1 MTHHTLNRRQLFR
14 SSTLGLAA
22 VTGWQANIIAQ
33 ASTLR
38 SNAPACILLWMGGG
52 PSQLD
57 TWDPKPNSG
66 NAGDAGT
73 GIQTTIPG
81 VQISDRLPKTPRP

>member
-38 SNAPACILLWMGGG
+38 SNATACILLWMGGG

-66 NAGDAGT
+66 NAADAARFKQRYPEFKSV
-73 GIQTTIPG
+73 IAC
-81 VQISDRLPKTPRP
+81 PKQPRP